1 MVIIIHDLQDIRR
14 FQNSYGLHMKMAQ
27 LEQRVWAIVEE
38 VSGGAVKISE
48 KFFRPLLKIQST
60 EDIES
65 CLNILRSKGLAEYNN
80 KM

>member
-38 VSGGAVKISE
+38 VSGAVKISE

>member
-14 FQNSYGLHMKMAQ
+14 FQNSYGLHMKMAR

-38 VSGGAVKISE
+38 VSGDSVKITE